1 MTREDQT
8 AMTPDIL
15 THEDT
20 VVALDWQSAQN
31 ERARAHVH
39 TLPAY
44 AAYERR
50 LHNVFTTTKATPLLR
65 AGALWFQ
72 QEAGDFARVVV
83 RSDPSG
89 PARVI
94 YDAAAIA
101 RETGV
106 PVRLVWF
113 TPSPDGTLVAIASEL
128 AGSERVRVSVFD
140 VTTGE
145 EIPTDIPW
153 VPAWPVSWLPDASGF
168 FIDSRTVRDGE
179 FTGSGDEL
187 FLYRLGQP
195 APTKPEALP
204 ITLRFPRARVSA
216 DGRHVALVMDDRVD
230 YVRNADGTWRP
241 FLRDVPGAHIGE
253 FVGEDFYAIVTDGHP
268 RGRIVR
274 IPVTTAADRSTWTE
288 LVPETADVLLYA
300 AVFDDRM
307 VVGLT
312 RELSTVLEVRDLDGR
327 FITTVELPSHGTAGG
342 EYTANGLL
350 GEPPFLRSADE
361 ISFTFSTPVASPAVY
376 RYEVTADRLTM
387 VTPPALELPRRV
399 VETRIAVSHDG
410 TQIPFTVVRPE
421 GAHGPMPTVIE
432 GYGNFGL
439 AVLPSFNVFAV
450 PVIEAGGVYVLA
462 HLRGGGEFGQE
473 WWHAGRLE
481 QKQRTFDDL
490 YAIAE
495 QLIADGIT
503 TSQQL
508 AFHGASGGG
517 LTAGVALVQR
527 PELFA
532 AIVARSP
539 VLDLLTRDGDALQDS
554 IAGREYGSLAIP
566 EQVEVMRSYSPV
578 HNIRDG
584 VQYPACMFVAGQND
598 PRTKPWQS
606 RKMAARVAEAT
617 SGSSPILLRVH
628 AKRGHAAVGA
638 DAFAQETAEWLAFIA
653 DQIDLRP
660 GDANE
665 ADEAEPV
672 VVFRP
677 DAAFGVPTEHTIPG
691 DVPGLP
697 ATWTATTAA
706 YTNAATRV
714 STGVWECERCEWNR
728 MEMGARGEFFYVLSG
743 SIVIRPDGGEPVEAR
758 AGSAVYSPPYWTGH
772 FRVPE
777 RLTKVYFSVGMTPS
791 R

>member
-1 MTREDQT
+1 
-8 AMTPDIL
+8 MTPDIL

-20 VVALDWQSAQN
+20 VTALDWQVAQD
-31 ERARAHVH
+31 ERARTHVQG
-39 TLPAY
+39 LPAY
-44 AAYERR
+44 TAYERR
-50 LHNVFTTTKATPLLR
+50 LHHVFTAAKAAPLLR

-83 RSDPSG
+83 RSDPRG

-101 RETGV
+101 KEAGV

-113 TPSPDGTLVAIASEL
+113 VPSPDGVLVAIASEM

-145 EIPTDIPW
+145 EVSTDIPW
-153 VPAWPVSWLPDASGF
+153 VPAWPASWLPDASGF
-168 FIDSRTVRDGE
+168 FIDSRTMHDGE

-195 APTKPEALP
+195 APTEPEALP

-230 YVRNADGTWRP
+230 YVRDTDGTWRP
-241 FLRDVPGAHIGE
+241 FLKGIPGAHVGE
-253 FVGEDFYAIVTDGHP
+253 FSGNDFYAVVTDGHP

-274 IPVTTAADRSTWTE
+274 IPVATAEDQSTWTE
-288 LVPETADVLLYA
+288 LVPETTDVLLYA

-312 RELSTVLEVRDLDGR
+312 RELTTVLEVRDLEGR
-327 FITTVELPSHGTAGG
+327 FLTTIGLPPSGTAGG
-342 EYTANGLL
+342 EYVANGLL
-350 GEPPFLRSADE
+350 GEPPFLRSSDE
-361 ISFTFSTPVASPAVY
+361 ISFTFSTPVAAPAVY
-376 RYEVTADRLTM
+376 RYEVPADRLTLI
-387 VTPPALELPRRV
+387 TPPALKLSRHI
-399 VETRIAVSHDG
+399 VETRFAVSSDG
-410 TQIPFTVVRPE
+410 TQIPFTVARPE
-421 GAHGPMPTVIE
+421 DSDGPLPTVIE

-450 PVIEAGGVYVLA
+450 PVLEAGGVYVLA

-495 QLIADGIT
+495 QLITDGIT
-503 TSQQL
+503 TAQQL
-508 AFHGASGGG
+508 GFHGASGGG

-527 PELFA
+527 PDLFA

-539 VLDLLTRDGDALQDS
+539 LLDLLTRDGDALQDS
-554 IAGREYGSLAIP
+554 IAGREYGSLKIP
-566 EQVEVMRSYSPV
+566 EQVDVMRSYSPV
-578 HNIRDG
+578 HNVRDA
-584 VQYPACMFVAGQND
+584 VPYPAAMFVAGQND
-598 PRTKPWQS
+598 PRTKPWHA
-606 RKMAARVAEAT
+606 RKMAALVVEAT
-617 SGSSPILLRVH
+617 SASSPVLLRVH
-628 AKRGHAAVGA
+628 ADRGHAAVGA

-653 DQIDLRP
+653 DQIGLDP
-660 GDANE
+660 SDVKEVDA
-665 ADEAEPV
+665 AEPV

-677 DAAFGVPTEHTIPG
+677 DTAFGTPTEHLIPG

-697 ATWTATTAA
+697 ATWMATTEA
-706 YTNAATRV
+706 YRNAAAQV
-714 STGVWECERCEWNR
+714 STGVWECDPCDWYR
-728 MEMGARGEFFYVLSG
+728 MEMGARGEFFYVLRG
-743 SIVIRPDGGEPVEAR
+743 SMIIRPDGGDSIEVR
-758 AGSAVYSPPYWTGH
+758 AGSAVYSPPHWTGH

-791 R
+791 HSPDN